1 MSLSNFDLEKL
12 ANELNI
18 NLVCVLSKNELIH
31 APIRSGG
38 YIINLQSSDQGN
50 GTHWVAIILYNITNN
65 TPRALA
71 YKLKLLACKSKLRA
85 IYLDNYGVLPP
96 IEIEDFCH
104 KATQSKIAYNTRQ
117 IQKINTSECGWYC
130 LSLIY
135 CLQYRRTSN
144 DMIEDFHKWLSM
156 FSSDLTL
163 DLPILKK
170 HLSHIILN
178 FIQKLLH

>member
-12 ANELNI
+12 ANELKI

-38 YIINLQSSDQGN
+38 YIINLQSSDQGD
-50 GTHWVAIILYNITNN
+50 GTHWVTIILYNVTNN
-65 TPRALA
+65 
-71 YKLKLLACKSKLRA
+71 KSKLRA

-117 IQKINTSECGWYC
+117 IQKINTSECGWYT
-130 LSLIY
+130 LSLLY
-135 CLQYRRTSN
+135 CLQYHRTSN
-144 DMIEDFHKWLSM
+144 DMIEDLHKWLSM

-170 HLSHIILN
+170 TFEPYHINFYTKAVTLN
-178 FIQKLLH
+178 

>member
-12 ANELNI
+12 ANELKI

-50 GTHWVAIILYNITNN
+50 GTHWVAIILYNVINSTSAPAGQS
-65 TPRALA
+65 PRR
-71 YKLKLLACKSKLRA
+71 KKQLRA
-85 IYLDNYGVLPP
+85 IYVDNYGVLPP

-135 CLQYRRTSN
+135 SLQYHRTSN

-170 HLSHIILN
+170 TFEPYNINFYTKTVTLN
-178 FIQKLLH
+178 